1 MAKIFGIIGS
11 ACVLLLL
18 SGCGDEL
25 ATEARKASDQI
36 AQEATKAADQI
47 AAEATKTAAKKIDE
61 FKNDT
66 LSQLKQMQG
75 EEKNKGEGGEK
86 SEKKSD

>member
-1 MAKIFGIIGS
+1 MARTFGIIGT
-11 ACVLLLL
+11 ACMLMLL
-18 SGCGDEL
+18 SGCGEEL
-25 ATEARKASDQI
+25 TAEAK
-36 AQEATKAADQI
+36 KAADQI
-47 AAEATKTAAKKIDE
+47 AAEATKTATKKIDE
-61 FKNDT
+61 LKNDT